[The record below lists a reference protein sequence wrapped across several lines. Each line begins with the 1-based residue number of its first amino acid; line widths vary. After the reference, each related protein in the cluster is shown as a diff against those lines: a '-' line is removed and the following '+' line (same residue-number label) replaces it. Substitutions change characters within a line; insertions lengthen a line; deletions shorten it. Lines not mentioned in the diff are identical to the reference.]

1 MATTSRSIARKP
13 APRKRQSNADQVRAL
28 LAAMRLASK
37 QQISE
42 KLGEAG
48 VRAANSLLQKGEFH
62 SPAAGIF
69 TLPTILPDDPR
80 VIELIEATG
89 AKQTSRKVLEN
100 RARRSEEQQAKDL
113 ISTSR
118 QESLVDQIRRF
129 YRRVDVALLS
139 QLRTQFGP
147 SAAAAVESLCRE
159 GLIRR
164 IDNGV
169 YGKPHIDPTGPA
181 MRALAESNSI
191 EMATIKREI
200 EEAQAQL
207 PQDPIQHDRIR
218 YNVFPTPGSQ
228 HPGRRPMRTRLYVNI
243 PNYPAIYAQVGS
255 NRAPAW
261 KPGKDTK
268 ISERAAEMI
277 ARMVFDPMPAT
288 FHELVQLCTG
298 ENAPQS
304 TRRRHGI
311 HDAGDGW
318 RKNFDTGDTPYP
330 DAYPD
335 QSYARQ
341 PDRAPANNSSSSNPD
356 RYSSYDTS
364 KLDPARLTTPL
375 AEPVTLEIDD
385 REPDWLITRL
395 TGVPNLHIMRRNLGV
410 GDYCARFGD
419 TELIF
424 ERKTT
429 QDFISSFQSNRLVEQ
444 VRKLSERG
452 SPTCFMIEGGLFSH
466 RAFPITQCASLQTR
480 LAFGMRMQIVETIDM
495 AHTAYAMVTA
505 IREHFFGSQCSKF
518 DVKPRKIT
526 GAGPLETAK
535 IMLESISGISSS
547 RAVAL
552 LNHFGSL
559 AAIAGAS
566 PSGIAAVPGIGQKM
580 AEKIHGALH
589 ASGN

>member
-13 APRKRQSNADQVRAL
+13 APRKRQSNADQVRGM
-28 LAAMRLASK
+28 LASMRLASK

-62 SPAAGIF
+62 SPAGGIF

-147 SAAAAVESLCRE
+147 SAAAAVESLCSE

-169 YGKPHIDPTGPA
+169 YGKPHIDPTGPE

-200 EEAQAQL
+200 EEAQTQL
-207 PQDPIQHDRIR
+207 PQTPIQHDRIK

-228 HPGRRPMRTRLYVNI
+228 QPGRRPMRTRLYVNI

-268 ISERAAEMI
+268 LSERAAEMI

-298 ENAPQS
+298 DNAPQA
-304 TRRRHGI
+304 TRRRHGV
-311 HDAGDGW
+311 HDAGDSW
-318 RKNFDTGDTPYP
+318 RRNFESGDSSYP
-330 DAYPD
+330 DDYLGQRHSP
-335 QSYARQ
+335 QPRQ
-341 PDRAPANNSSSSNPD
+341 AQHSHSNSVD
-356 RYSSYDTS
+356 RYSSYDTN
-364 KLDPARLTTPL
+364 KLDPARLSIPL

-395 TGVPNLHIMRRNLGV
+395 TGVPNLHILRRNLGV

-419 TELIF
+419 SELIF

-452 SPTCFMIEGGLFSH
+452 SPTCFMIEGGLFTH
-466 RAFPITQCASLQTR
+466 RAFPIAQCASLQTR

-505 IREHFFGSQCSKF
+505 IREHFFGAQCSKF

-552 LNHFGSL
+552 LSHFGSL
-559 AAIAGAS
+559 AAIAAAS
-566 PSGIAAVPGIGQKM
+566 PTGIAAVPGIGQKM

-589 ASGN
+589 ASSS